1 LLKENISLEV
11 LILEENNNIW
21 SKWKKRILNFLERKN
36 FYVMIV
42 LCIGTIIFSGLFITS
57 RNIISSIE
65 YNNEGLLSEENN
77 VGRVSDEIDVSSNI
91 LEPKP
96 VKPIENKSKPAI
108 PVKKHEKKPEKK
120 IVNKTIPPT
129 KTNNLLT
136 NKLNFELPVKGK
148 MILDFADVNPVYS
161 KTLNEWRCHLGVDLA
176 EQPGTAVKAV
186 MDGIV
191 TEVKN
196 DPRFGYTVIV
206 SHGNDLKTLYA
217 AMVKSETVV
226 PNQKIKTGEVLGI
239 IGNTA
244 PFEALETAHLHFE
257 VIKNGVNV
265 DPKKYIPQLKQ

>member
-1 LLKENISLEV
+1 
-11 LILEENNNIW
+11 
-21 SKWKKRILNFLERKN
+21 
-36 FYVMIV
+36 
-42 LCIGTIIFSGLFITS
+42 
-57 RNIISSIE
+57 
-65 YNNEGLLSEENN
+65 
-77 VGRVSDEIDVSSNI
+77 
-91 LEPKP
+91 
-96 VKPIENKSKPAI
+96 
-108 PVKKHEKKPEKK
+108 
-120 IVNKTIPPT
+120 
-129 KTNNLLT
+129 
-136 NKLNFELPVKGK
+136 
-148 MILDFADVNPVYS
+148 
-161 KTLNEWRCHLGVDLA
+161 
-176 EQPGTAVKAV
+176 